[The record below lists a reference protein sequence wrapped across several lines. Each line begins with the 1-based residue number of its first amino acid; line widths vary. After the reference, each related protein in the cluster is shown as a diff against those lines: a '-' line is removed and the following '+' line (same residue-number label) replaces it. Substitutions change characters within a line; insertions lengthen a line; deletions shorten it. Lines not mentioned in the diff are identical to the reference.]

1 MKKGLRMAR
10 VAAILLAIV
19 SFVGIKDSGVQAS
32 DSQGLKGSYI
42 GIGSAP
48 KDADVTKQGDA
59 IVLGRKGI
67 VDYRASVDA
76 STKTNSNGEGVA
88 WKIDNNGLFSG
99 GYGSYAVQDYSTA
112 LGTYSGAV
120 EGSTALGAGVFA
132 RKDSLAV
139 GKNAYASFRAVS
151 AGVGAQASD
160 GVAIGYGATAG
171 KFYKYVQGT
180 SYQDP
185 EWFDGCVAIG
195 NNAIATGGIALGAK
209 AKSGSLF
216 GTAVGNSA
224 SVAYS
229 GVALGNG
236 ATVKVDTGVAL
247 GVYAV
252 ADRARGTYGYVPF
265 ADDTKKDSIPT
276 SDAALASAISAKD
289 SVKNFTT
296 TYANEISEYNK
307 LNRSYYEAEQNGE
320 KQKDIM
326 LVTMGSKDPAEQKQY
341 TAAEEAYNQYRDEAV
356 AITKERNKWTDA
368 HSDFMKALCT
378 QSASLLTFKST
389 DGAISVGVTG
399 AETRQIT
406 NVAAGSQDTDAVNL
420 AQLKRVVS
428 ETGKKANLD
437 ASNLTPDQVSNWQIA
452 LGIDQNAVGNVDA
465 ITLSE
470 GGHVK
475 IDTTYNDDKSR
486 VNYKISVDEASIKDA
501 VMPEVNQKLDGKADR
516 DASNLTD
523 MDVKGWKDTL
533 GVSGL
538 TNYVGDLQN
547 KVNGLD
553 NRVNRLDTRLD
564 RVGAGAAAL
573 AALHPQDFDPE
584 EKWDFAIGGGHYGTA
599 NALAVGAFYRPNAKT
614 MLSIGGSTGGGEN
627 LMNVGLSIKLGK
639 GSPYAGYSKAAL
651 TTVIADQK
659 VTIEKLEKQIEE
671 IMKQLAEL
679 KK

>member
-1 MKKGLRMAR
+1 M
-10 VAAILLAIV
+10 
-19 SFVGIKDSGVQAS
+19 
-32 DSQGLKGSYI
+32 
-42 GIGSAP
+42 
-48 KDADVTKQGDA
+48 
-59 IVLGRKGI
+59 
-67 VDYRASVDA
+67 
-76 STKTNSNGEGVA
+76 
-88 WKIDNNGLFSG
+88 
-99 GYGSYAVQDYSTA
+99 
-112 LGTYSGAV
+112 
-120 EGSTALGAGVFA
+120 
-132 RKDSLAV
+132 
-139 GKNAYASFRAVS
+139 
-151 AGVGAQASD
+151 
-160 GVAIGYGATAG
+160 
-171 KFYKYVQGT
+171 
-180 SYQDP
+180 
-185 EWFDGCVAIG
+185 
-195 NNAIATGGIALGAK
+195 
-209 AKSGSLF
+209 
-216 GTAVGNSA
+216 
-224 SVAYS
+224 
-229 GVALGNG
+229 
-236 ATVKVDTGVAL
+236 
-247 GVYAV
+247 
-252 ADRARGTYGYVPF
+252 
-265 ADDTKKDSIPT
+265 
-276 SDAALASAISAKD
+276 
-289 SVKNFTT
+289 
-296 TYANEISEYNK
+296 
-307 LNRSYYEAEQNGE
+307 
-320 KQKDIM
+320 
-326 LVTMGSKDPAEQKQY
+326 
-341 TAAEEAYNQYRDEAV
+341 
-356 AITKERNKWTDA
+356 
-368 HSDFMKALCT
+368 
-378 QSASLLTFKST
+378 
-389 DGAISVGVTG
+389 
-399 AETRQIT
+399 ETRQIT

-452 LGIDQNAVGNVDA
+452 LGIDPNTVGNIDA

-486 VNYKISVDEASIKDA
+486 VNYKISVDEASIKDV

-523 MDVKGWKDTL
+523 TDVKGWKDIL
-533 GVSGL
+533 GVNGL

-584 EKWDFAIGGGHYGTA
+584 EKWDFAVGGGHYGTA

-659 VTIEKLEKQIEE
+659 VTIGKLEKQIEE

>member
-1 MKKGLRMAR
+1 MKKGLRVAR
-10 VAAILLAIV
+10 VAAILLTTV

-48 KDADVTKQGDA
+48 KDADVTKEGDA
-59 IVLGRKGI
+59 IVLGKTGL

-88 WKIDNNGLFSG
+88 SKFDNNGLFSG
-99 GYGSYAVQDYSTA
+99 GYGAYSAWDYSTA

-120 EGSTALGAGVFA
+120 RGSTALGAGVFA
-132 RKDSLAV
+132 RNNSIAV
-139 GKNAYASFRAVS
+139 GKNAYASIMAVS
-151 AGVGAQASD
+151 AGVGAQACD

-180 SYQDP
+180 SDQDL
-185 EWFDGCVAIG
+185 EMFDGCVAIG
-195 NNAIATGGIALGAK
+195 SNAIATGGIALGAK
-209 AKSGSLF
+209 AKSGSLY

-229 GVALGNG
+229 GVALGNR
-236 ATVKVDTGVAL
+236 ATVNVDTGVAL

-307 LNRSYYEAEQNGE
+307 LNRSYNEAEQNSE

-326 LVTMGSKDPAEQKQY
+326 LVTKGSKDPAEQKQY
-341 TAAEEAYNQYRDEAV
+341 TAAKEAYNQYRDEAV
-356 AITKERNKWTDA
+356 AITKERNNWTDA
-368 HSDFMKALCT
+368 HSDFMKALRI

-399 AETRQIT
+399 VETRQIT

-452 LGIDQNAVGNVDA
+452 LGIDPNTVGNIDA

-486 VNYKISVDEASIKDA
+486 VNYKISVDEASIKDV

-523 MDVKGWKDTL
+523 TDVKGWKDIL
-533 GVSGL
+533 GVNGL

-584 EKWDFAIGGGHYGTA
+584 EKWDFAVGGGHYGTA

-659 VTIEKLEKQIEE
+659 VTIGKLEKQIEE